1 MNVECP
7 KCNTEQGINEPT
19 EPTPYG
25 KVDVL
30 CSNCG
35 KMFTVD
41 NPLGDD
47 AYTVAKDVFPP
58 GERFVP
64 KGGRIT
70 KDKAIELGLI
80 DEDGNEIDDTET
92 DTDEEE

>member
-1 MNVECP
+1 MKIECP
-7 KCNTEQGINEPT
+7 HCSTELEINEPT

-35 KMFTVD
+35 KMMETE

-47 AYTVAKDVFPP
+47 AFTVTKDVFPP

-70 KDKAIELGLI
+70 KEKARELGLI
-80 DEDGNEIDDTET
+80 DEDGNEIDDTE
-92 DTDEEE
+92 EEE